1 MKYDLNNI
9 NDNYGEKIE
18 KEYLNGSHAS
28 ELALKYL
35 GKEEDYYYIFS
46 ILKMRGVK
54 TRTRSEVKKISDNKN
69 QNPNLNGRRY
79 SVNQDFF
86 KTWSHEMAY
95 ILGYIATDGCV
106 SEERVLRFGLAIKD
120 ESLLY
125 KIKEIMGFSGPV
137 LRRIIR
143 ANNKEYESS
152 YMNIYN
158 REIVKDLKEL
168 GIVQNKTFTLGRFD
182 FIPKEYELDF
192 VRGVF
197 DGDGSVGRQ
206 CGEKCKNNH
215 QIRVR
220 FFSASKEFLT
230 YIKNVL
236 TQNGLT
242 DVKIYQDLKRKT
254 NFYYIIYSTN
264 DSINFYNK
272 IYNGASIYLDRKKE
286 KFDEL
291 VSKRIEY
298 ENLIK
303 NKNKLKV
310 LTEKAN

>member
-1 MKYDLNNI
+1 
-9 NDNYGEKIE
+9 
-18 KEYLNGSHAS
+18 
-28 ELALKYL
+28 
-35 GKEEDYYYIFS
+35 
-46 ILKMRGVK
+46 
-54 TRTRSEVKKISDNKN
+54 
-69 QNPNLNGRRY
+69 
-79 SVNQDFF
+79 
-86 KTWSHEMAY
+86 MAY

-106 SEERVLRFGLAIKD
+106 SEERVLRLGLTIKD

-125 KIKEIMGFSGPV
+125 KIKKIMEFSGPV
-137 LRRIIR
+137 LRRISR
-143 ANNKEYESS
+143 ASGKEYESS

-168 GIVQNKTFTLGRFD
+168 GIVQNKTFILGAFD
-182 FIPKEYELDF
+182 FVPKEYELDF
-192 VRGVF
+192 IRGAF

-206 CGEKCKNNH
+206 GGEKCKNNH

-220 FFSASKEFLT
+220 FFSASKVFLT
-230 YIKNVL
+230 YIRDVL

-291 VSKRIEY
+291 KKKRIEY

>member
-1 MKYDLNNI
+1 MVKEAEYIEKLNELVKAKKADESILTTI
-9 NDNYGEKIE
+9 NDNELGYKKAKENLELLLKEIEKIE
-18 KEYLNGSHAS
+18 KQL
-28 ELALKYL
+28 
-35 GKEEDYYYIFS
+35 EE
-46 ILKMRGVK
+46 KR
-54 TRTRSEVKKISDNKN
+54 
-69 QNPNLNGRRY
+69 Q
-79 SVNQDFF
+79 
-86 KTWSHEMAY
+86 
-95 ILGYIATDGCV
+95 
-106 SEERVLRFGLAIKD
+106 ERKQIPI
-120 ESLLY
+120 Y
-125 KIKEIMGFSGPV
+125 KIKKIMEFGGPV
-137 LRRIIR
+137 LRRISR
-143 ANNKEYESS
+143 ASGKEYESS

-168 GIVQNKTFTLGRFD
+168 GIVQNKTFILGAFD
-182 FIPKEYELDF
+182 FVPKEYELDF
-192 VRGVF
+192 IRGAF

-206 CGEKCKNNH
+206 GGEKCKNNY

-220 FFSASKEFLT
+220 FFSASKAFLT
-230 YIKNVL
+230 YIRDVL

-310 LTEKAN
+310 LTES

>member
-1 MKYDLNNI
+1 
-9 NDNYGEKIE
+9 
-18 KEYLNGSHAS
+18 
-28 ELALKYL
+28 
-35 GKEEDYYYIFS
+35 
-46 ILKMRGVK
+46 
-54 TRTRSEVKKISDNKN
+54 
-69 QNPNLNGRRY
+69 
-79 SVNQDFF
+79 
-86 KTWSHEMAY
+86 MAY

-106 SEERVLRFGLAIKD
+106 SEERVLRLGLTIKD

-125 KIKEIMGFSGPV
+125 KIKKIMEFSGPV
-137 LRRIIR
+137 LRRISR
-143 ANNKEYESS
+143 ASGKEYESS

-168 GIVQNKTFTLGRFD
+168 GIVQNKTFVLGAFD
-182 FIPKEYELDF
+182 FVPKEYELDF
-192 VRGVF
+192 IRGAF

-206 CGEKCKNNH
+206 GGEKCKNNH

-220 FFSASKEFLT
+220 FFSASKVYLT
-230 YIKNVL
+230 YIRDVL

-310 LTEKAN
+310 LTES

>member
-1 MKYDLNNI
+1 MAGRI
-9 NDNYGEKIE
+9 T
-18 KEYLNGSHAS
+18 LNG
-28 ELALKYL
+28 EVVTQLGTLCTEGDVIALDGQVVM
-35 GKEEDYYYIFS
+35 GKEREHVYLAFHKPYDVVS
-46 ILKMRGVK
+46 TLSDPQGRK
-54 TRTRSEVKKISDNKN
+54 TVA
-69 QNPNLNGRRY
+69 
-79 SVNQDFF
+79 DF
-86 KTWSHEMAY
+86 
-95 ILGYIATDGCV
+95 V
-106 SEERVLRFGLAIKD
+106 
-120 ESLLY
+120 
-125 KIKEIMGFSGPV
+125 
-137 LRRIIR
+137 
-143 ANNKEYESS
+143 
-152 YMNIYN
+152 
-158 REIVKDLKEL
+158 
-168 GIVQNKTFTLGRFD
+168 
-182 FIPKEYELDF
+182 PKEYELDF
-192 VRGVF
+192 IRGAF

-206 CGEKCKNNH
+206 GGEKCKNNH

-220 FFSASKEFLT
+220 FFSASKVFLT
-230 YIKNVL
+230 YIRDVL

>member
-35 GKEEDYYYIFS
+35 GKEEDYCYILS

-106 SEERVLRFGLAIKD
+106 SEERVLRLGLTIKD

-125 KIKEIMGFSGPV
+125 KIKKIMEFGGPV
-137 LRRIIR
+137 LRRISR
-143 ANNKEYESS
+143 ASGKEYESS

-168 GIVQNKTFTLGRFD
+168 GIVQNKTFILGAFD
-182 FIPKEYELDF
+182 FVPKEYELDF
-192 VRGVF
+192 IRGAF

-206 CGEKCKNNH
+206 GGEKCKNNH

-220 FFSASKEFLT
+220 FFSASKVFLT
-230 YIKNVL
+230 YIRDVL

-310 LTEKAN
+310 LTES

>member
-1 MKYDLNNI
+1 
-9 NDNYGEKIE
+9 
-18 KEYLNGSHAS
+18 
-28 ELALKYL
+28 
-35 GKEEDYYYIFS
+35 
-46 ILKMRGVK
+46 
-54 TRTRSEVKKISDNKN
+54 
-69 QNPNLNGRRY
+69 
-79 SVNQDFF
+79 
-86 KTWSHEMAY
+86 MAY
-95 ILGYIATDGCV
+95 ILRYIATDGCV
-106 SEERVLRFGLAIKD
+106 SEERVLRLGLTIKD

-125 KIKEIMGFSGPV
+125 KIKKIMEFGGPV
-137 LRRIIR
+137 LRRISR
-143 ANNKEYESS
+143 ASGKEYESS

-168 GIVQNKTFTLGRFD
+168 GIVQNKTFILGAFD
-182 FIPKEYELDF
+182 FVPKEYELDF

-236 TQNGLT
+236 TRNGLT
-242 DVKIYQDLKRKT
+242 DVKIYQDLRKKT
-254 NFYYIIYSTN
+254 NFYYILYSTN

>member
-1 MKYDLNNI
+1 
-9 NDNYGEKIE
+9 
-18 KEYLNGSHAS
+18 
-28 ELALKYL
+28 
-35 GKEEDYYYIFS
+35 
-46 ILKMRGVK
+46 
-54 TRTRSEVKKISDNKN
+54 
-69 QNPNLNGRRY
+69 
-79 SVNQDFF
+79 
-86 KTWSHEMAY
+86 MAY
-95 ILGYIATDGCV
+95 VLGYIATDGCV

-168 GIVQNKTFTLGRFD
+168 GIVQNKTFALGRFD

-220 FFSASKEFLT
+220 FFL
-230 YIKNVL
+230 L
-236 TQNGLT
+236 
-242 DVKIYQDLKRKT
+242 LKS
-254 NFYYIIYSTN
+254 F
-264 DSINFYNK
+264 
-272 IYNGASIYLDRKKE
+272 
-286 KFDEL
+286 
-291 VSKRIEY
+291 
-298 ENLIK
+298 
-303 NKNKLKV
+303 
-310 LTEKAN
+310 

>member
-35 GKEEDYYYIFS
+35 GKEEDYCYILS

-106 SEERVLRFGLAIKD
+106 SEERVLRLGLTIKD

-125 KIKEIMGFSGPV
+125 KIKKIMEFSGPV
-137 LRRIIR
+137 LRRISR
-143 ANNKEYESS
+143 ASGKEYESS

-168 GIVQNKTFTLGRFD
+168 GIVQNKSFILGAFD
-182 FIPKEYELDF
+182 FVPKEYELDF
-192 VRGVF
+192 IRGAF

-206 CGEKCKNNH
+206 GGEKCKNNY

-220 FFSASKEFLT
+220 FFSASKAFFT
-230 YIKNVL
+230 YLRDVL

-310 LTEKAN
+310 LTES

>member
-35 GKEEDYYYIFS
+35 GKEEDYCYILS

-54 TRTRSEVKKISDNKN
+54 TRTRSEIKKISDNKN
-69 QNPNLNGRRY
+69 QNPNLNGKRY

-106 SEERVLRFGLAIKD
+106 SEGRVLRLGLTIKD

-125 KIKEIMGFSGPV
+125 KIKKIMEFGGPV
-137 LRRIIR
+137 LRRISR
-143 ANNKEYESS
+143 ASGKEYESS

-168 GIVQNKTFTLGRFD
+168 GIVQNKTFILGAFD
-182 FIPKEYELDF
+182 FVPKEYELDF
-192 VRGVF
+192 IRGAF

-206 CGEKCKNNH
+206 GGEKCKNNY

-220 FFSASKEFLT
+220 FFSASKAFLT
-230 YIKNVL
+230 YIRDVL

-310 LTEKAN
+310 LTES